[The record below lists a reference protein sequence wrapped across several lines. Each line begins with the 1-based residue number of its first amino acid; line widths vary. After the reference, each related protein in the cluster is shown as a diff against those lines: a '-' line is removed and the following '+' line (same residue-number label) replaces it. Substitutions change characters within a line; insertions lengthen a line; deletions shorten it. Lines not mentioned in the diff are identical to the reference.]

1 MCGAKLTEQELKEMI
16 QEADKDGHKEV
27 DQEEFVN
34 IMLKIVQLT
43 MEILES
49 LFNSTTILLVCD
61 GLSHNNVRCYN
72 IIIIIGLKNEVVRTI
87 VCSC

>member
-27 DQEEFVN
+27 DQEEFIN
-34 IMLKIVQLT
+34 TRLKIVQLI

-49 LFNSTTILLVCD
+49 LFDSTKNHYVSTTNYHHASL
-61 GLSHNNVRCYN
+61 
-72 IIIIIGLKNEVVRTI
+72 
-87 VCSC
+87 

>member
-27 DQEEFVN
+27 DQEEFV
-34 IMLKIVQLT
+34 ITMLKIVQLI

-49 LFNSTTILLVCD
+49 LFDSTKNHYVSTTNYHCASL
-61 GLSHNNVRCYN
+61 
-72 IIIIIGLKNEVVRTI
+72 
-87 VCSC
+87 